1 MNVLLVN
8 GSPHEQGCTDT
19 ALQEAGRML
28 EQAGIRTTCFWI
40 GSEPWL
46 AAAGAD
52 IAPGQESVVTTTG

>member
-28 EQAGIRTTCFWI
+28 EQAGIRTTRF
-40 GSEPWL
+40 
-46 AAAGAD
+46 
-52 IAPGQESVVTTTG
+52 

>member
-8 GSPHEQGCTDT
+8 GSPHEQGCTNT

-28 EQAGIRTTCFWI
+28 EQAGIRTTRFWI
-40 GSEPWL
+40 GSEPL

-52 IAPGQESVVTTTG
+52 IVPGQESVVMTTG